1 MDREEKQKRLES
13 LEKSV
18 QNLKEN
24 QKLIMSCLI
33 PDCSNGLTDK
43 DLKVV
48 KWAYNQR
55 FKMFQHEK
63 QILKTNN

>member
-1 MDREEKQKRLES
+1 MDKEEKQKRLES
-13 LEKSV
+13 LNKSV

-24 QKLIMSCLI
+24 QKLIMECLTS
-33 PDCSNGLTDK
+33 DMGNRLNSK

-55 FKMFQHEK
+55 FKMLQHEK
-63 QILKTNN
+63 HILNQK